1 MKKFIIAA
9 AITTLF
15 STMAYANSGLAD
27 RINEARSYPNKA
39 IEKTVDSSKSN
50 MQHKQIH
57 MKMSKSEIK
66 RHEHMSKK

>member
-27 RINEARSYPNKA
+27 RINEARSYPNKTA
-39 IEKTVDSSKSN
+39 ENVVDARTLKS
-50 MQHKQIH
+50 QHKQRH
-57 MKMSKSEIK
+57 MKMSKAELQN
-66 RHEHMSKK
+66 HQEPSK

>member
-27 RINEARSYPNKA
+27 RINESRSYPNK
-39 IEKTVDSSKSN
+39 TVEHLDSKN
-50 MQHKQIH
+50 LNAHHKQMH
-57 MKMSKSEIK
+57 MEMSKSELK
-66 RHEHMSKK
+66 DHKNSSK

>member
-27 RINEARSYPNKA
+27 RINEVRSYPNK
-39 IEKTVDSSKSN
+39 TVEHLDSKN
-50 MQHKQIH
+50 LNDHHKQMH
-57 MKMSKSEIK
+57 MKMSKSELRDHK
-66 RHEHMSKK
+66 NPKK